1 MASKRRCRSAHSEKE
16 KSYCDNLDIDEEP
29 GSNVRVVCR
38 MRPLNE
44 REKKDGTLPAA
55 HASSEKK
62 EVAVTRNVAGGTGG
76 GARQVKN
83 AFQFDE
89 VLGSFSTQ
97 YETFSSTVKP
107 LIKQVLSG
115 YDATVVA
122 YGQTGTGKTFTM
134 EGDTESDHRRGLV
147 PRAAGELLQALSMGE
162 YSSATVSVSNLEI
175 HNEELRD
182 LLAPTHLQQK
192 LDLMESTGGM
202 SCIGLSETPV
212 SSVADV
218 LELVRKAQE
227 RKRVAET
234 RVNARS
240 SRSHCI
246 FTMKVVCRRQSSGK
260 SRDIVG
266 KLHLVDLAGSE
277 CAKKAAWV
285 SETNGTTEQER
296 NWRAVE
302 TERERRAINQSLL
315 TLGRVIAAL
324 REEKT
329 TRIPYRDSK
338 LTRVLKDS
346 LGGSCQTVLIVTV
359 TPAANAVEET
369 ISTLAYAEQ
378 ATGIVNRPTIR
389 SLLNTQ
395 RSSDLNTDT
404 SISPAGDTME
414 VAELHMKISY
424 LSQEVDEA
432 QSLLE
437 RKRVEAQVLS
447 DRADRAEA
455 EAAAMRQELESVKA
469 QLEDSRS
476 KHTQVAS
483 SAQSLGA
490 DVTSATDTLAG
501 ARDGIIAEIAQLKQ
515 QRAMEEQLNTLL
527 TQQNQELSASS
538 QELHSLLS
546 AAKVELADTQSQVAE
561 LKSSHEKGRAR
572 TLDAIMKLASAELDR
587 LGHDF
592 DRDVDSIS
600 NKFHAVEV
608 CADSVAQGIETAK
621 QKNSSACSQMAQ
633 AASAWAEQIATRL
646 SSIEEKTCDAVQGMQ
661 AASTN
666 AVMQLD
672 AIHSIGEKWGTCA
685 DVPLKENAHT
695 NAQVPS
701 LSGKLLAKR
710 SHESPKKLAQS
721 PNRIAL
727 RGIN

>member
-1 MASKRRCRSAHSEKE
+1 MAAKRRCRSAQEKG
-16 KSYCDNLDIDEEP
+16 YCDNLDIDEDP

-62 EVAVTRNVAGGTGG
+62 EVAVTRTVAG
-76 GARQVKN
+76 GARQVRN

-147 PRAAGELLQALSMGE
+147 PRAAGEILQALSTGE
-162 YSSATVSVSNLEI
+162 FSSATVSVSNLEI

-202 SCIGLSETPV
+202 CCNGLSETPV
-212 SSVADV
+212 TSVADV

-285 SETNGTTEQER
+285 SETSGINDQER
-296 NWRAVE
+296 DWRAVE

-324 REEKT
+324 REKT

-395 RSSDLNTDT
+395 RSSNELNADATP
-404 SISPAGDTME
+404 SPASNTTE

-437 RKRVEAQVLS
+437 RKRVETHMLL
-447 DRADRAEA
+447 DRAEKA
-455 EAAAMRQELESVKA
+455 EAESASKRQELDSVKA

-490 DVTSATDTLAG
+490 DVTAATDALAC

-515 QRAMEEQLNTLL
+515 QRAMEEQINSLL
-527 TQQNQELSASS
+527 TKQNQELGASTE
-538 QELHSLLS
+538 ELHSLLS
-546 AAKVELADTQSQVAE
+546 ATKVELANTQKQVSG
-561 LKSSHEKGRAR
+561 LKSLHEQGRAR
-572 TLDAIMKLASAELDR
+572 ALDAIMKLAGAELDR
-587 LGHDF
+587 LGQDF
-592 DRDVDSIS
+592 DKDVDSIS
-600 NKFHAVEV
+600 NQFHQVEI
-608 CADSVAQGIETAK
+608 CADSVGQSIETTK
-621 QKNSSACSQMAQ
+621 QKSTSVSCQVGQ
-633 AASAWAEQIATRL
+633 AASAWSEQIATQL
-646 SSIEEKTCDAVQGMQ
+646 SSIEEKTCDAVQVMHT
-661 AASTN
+661 ASSG
-666 AVMQLD
+666 AVTQLD
-672 AIHSIGEKWGTCA
+672 AIHAIGKKWGSCA
-685 DVPLKENAHT
+685 DAPLKENAQT

-701 LSGKLLAKR
+701 LSAKLLAKGG
-710 SHESPKKLAQS
+710 HESPNTKSPSTKS
-721 PNRIAL
+721 PNRVAL

>member
-1 MASKRRCRSAHSEKE
+1 MASKRRCRSAHSSIEKG
-16 KSYCDNLDIDEEP
+16 YCDSLDIDEEA

-62 EVAVTRNVAGGTGG
+62 EVAVTRNVAG

-147 PRAAGELLQALSMGE
+147 PRAAGEILQALSMGE

-192 LDLMESTGGM
+192 LDLMESAGGM

-212 SSVADV
+212 NSVADV

-285 SETNGTTEQER
+285 SEANGSSEQER
-296 NWRAVE
+296 DWRAVE

-324 REEKT
+324 REKSA
-329 TRIPYRDSK
+329 RIPYRDSK

-346 LGGSCQTVLIVTV
+346 LGGSCQTVLIITV

-389 SLLNTQ
+389 SCLNTQ
-395 RSSDLNTDT
+395 RSGSELNADT
-404 SISPAGDTME
+404 SISPAGNTME

-483 SAQSLGA
+483 SAQTLGA

-527 TQQNQELSASS
+527 TKQNQELSASS
-538 QELHSLLS
+538 EELHSLLS
-546 AAKVELADTQSQVAE
+546 AAKVELANTQKQVAG
-561 LKSSHEKGRAR
+561 LKSLHQQGRAR
-572 TLDAIMKLASAELDR
+572 TLDAIMKLAGAELDR
-587 LGHDF
+587 LGQEF
-592 DRDVDSIS
+592 DTDVDSIS
-600 NKFHAVEV
+600 DKFHAVEV
-608 CADSVAQGIETAK
+608 CADSVGQGIETAK
-621 QKNSSACSQMAQ
+621 QKNTSVCAQMAQ
-633 AASAWAEQIATRL
+633 AASAWAEQVATQL
-646 SSIEEKTCDAVQGMQ
+646 SSIEEKTCDAVLGMQ

-672 AIHSIGEKWGTCA
+672 AIHSIGKKWGTCA
-685 DVPLKENAHT
+685 DVPLKENAHM
-695 NAQVPS
+695 NAPVPS
-701 LSGKLLAKR
+701 LSAKLLAKGG
-710 SHESPKKLAQS
+710 HESPNRVAQS
-721 PNRIAL
+721 PNRVAL